1 MTLADVSATSAGR
14 PALGIAQ
21 AALLLALLLGLQ
33 PVMTDLYLP
42 SLPAIARHFDAPL
55 SATQLTMSALILAFG
70 PMQLVWGPVSDRWGR
85 RPVLLA
91 SLALLSVASVG
102 AALSPTIATLVAWRA
117 AQGAALAAVVMCARA
132 MVRDLYPPHE
142 GARVMSL
149 ALSGLGVLAVA
160 APLSGGLIAAAFG
173 WRAALGTVAAFATLS
188 LTVIAWRQA
197 VAKEI
202 TARGWKR
209 VGFEEGAMTV
219 AFHRDVLASLNG
231 GAELAGIGDTI
242 VVMRRQKD
250 PVEIA
255 LYERI
260 ARIGDDAFT
269 AATTGLTAGTT
280 ERELASR
287 IDAELEAHGSDG
299 PSFPTIVA
307 AGPHA
312 AHPHHDPGDRPIAD
326 GEPVIIDMG
335 AMLDGYHGDLTR
347 TIWAGVP
354 TPRLREVYASVEAA
368 QAAGIAA
375 IRTGATWEA
384 PDTAAR
390 AAFADAGLAEY
401 LIHGLGHAVGYNV
414 HEQPMMAQGALE
426 TFAGGEVMTVEPGLY
441 IPGWGGVR
449 VEDVGVVEADGLRV
463 ITHAPKASFL

>member
-1 MTLADVSATSAGR
+1 MNQRLERVRTIIAERGLDGLVVTH
-14 PALGIAQ
+14 PANRR
-21 AALLLALLLGLQ
+21 
-33 PVMTDLYLP
+33 YLTGYTAREE
-42 SLPAIARHFDAPL
+42 LPD
-55 SATQLTMSALILAFG
+55 
-70 PMQLVWGPVSDRWGR
+70 
-85 RPVLLA
+85 
-91 SLALLSVASVG
+91 SVVG
-102 AALSPTIATLVAWRA
+102 ACFID
-117 AQGAALAAVVMCARA
+117 AR
-132 MVRDLYPPHE
+132 D
-142 GARVMSL
+142 ARL
-149 ALSGLGVLAVA
+149 
-160 APLSGGLIAAAFG
+160 
-173 WRAALGTVAAFATLS
+173 
-188 LTVIAWRQA
+188 LTGRTNLDWAKAEVESRGFEADTWDRPWPRA

-202 TARGWKR
+202 AARGWKR

-219 AFHRDVLASLNG
+219 AFHRDVLTSLDG
-231 GAELAGIGDTI
+231 GAELVGIGDTI

-250 PVEIA
+250 AAELT

-260 ARIGDDAFT
+260 AKIGDDAFT
-269 AATTGLTAGTT
+269 TATVGLTAGTT
-280 ERELASR
+280 ERELANR
-287 IDAELEAHGSDG
+287 IDAELEAHGSEG

-312 AHPHHDPGDRPIAD
+312 AHPHHDPGDRPIEA

-347 TIWAGVP
+347 TIWAGEP
-354 TPRLREVYASVEAA
+354 TPRLREIYAAVESA
-368 QAAGIAA
+368 QTAGIAA

-384 PDTAAR
+384 PDSAAR

-414 HEQPMMAQGALE
+414 HEQPMMAPGALD

-449 VEDVGVVEADGLRV
+449 IEDVGIVEADGLRV